1 MRGNQIFSSTGVHCT
16 PYWHALGFRVLS
28 ERNESRRILH
38 VHMQDAHPSGSPCL
52 STVCYGFG
60 YWSLGRKWF
69 KVLSELGN
77 WKIAPSN
84 TCKGLKWHFVG
95 KQTNAAKHL
104 PWLVTYLNKFQAFY
118 CNFGNSRLSVNIS
131 SLLKILMVLDEHK
144 SVRKPQ
150 IYSFFKFF
158 TYTEIVPYHFS
169 DLFILLFH
177 KKYYTLLN
185 C

>member
-1 MRGNQIFSSTGVHCT
+1 MC
-16 PYWHALGFRVLS
+16 PC
-28 ERNESRRILH
+28 
-38 VHMQDAHPSGSPCL
+38 AHPSGSPCL

-60 YWSLGRKWF
+60 YWSAGRKWF
-69 KVLSELGN
+69 KVLPELGN

-84 TCKGLKWHFVG
+84 TCQELKWHFVG
-95 KQTNAAKHL
+95 KQNNAAKHL
-104 PWLVTYLNKFQAFY
+104 PWLVIYLNRFQMFY
-118 CNFGNSRLSVNIS
+118 CNFESSRLSVDIS
-131 SLLKILMVLDEHK
+131 SLLKILMALDERK

-158 TYTEIVPYHFS
+158 TCTEIVPYHFS

-177 KKYYTLLN
+177 KKYYPLLN